1 MTLRFDVREN
11 NKNVPNGYRIHPA
24 VVTYMKDGKQK
35 RKVFK
40 DVKQAKLYYKR
51 LQDGEKTLGQSFYDL
66 KPSEASIAHNAYMRA
81 KENGYDIYEA
91 LSFYEAKTKNN
102 SNAIIDDVVDMII
115 DLNEKKLN
123 STKYKKGFNV
133 AVTRFAEC
141 FSGRRLDDITT
152 EEIED
157 YTNDPEK
164 GWSITT
170 KEYNKRLI
178 TVFYNMAKGLKYT
191 ISNPV
196 MRMSKKESKKA
207 NSSYIEFFT
216 PEEARILLRVAA
228 DKKPEYI
235 VPLVLTLF
243 NGLRMDTST
252 RMIVRDI
259 HIDYDKIVIPDAIEK
274 TYGRSIDMLPN
285 TKAWLKKFLPQ
296 AKLPLFGGDMI
307 PERLAADNYNKF
319 CQWCEDVRSSWD
331 TVRAYLVRYSKLNGG
346 RWPKNGHRHAFCTYH
361 LALHGDASKTSYM
374 AGNTPKMLNEHYDG
388 KLFKKELAE
397 EWFNITPENTL

>member
-1 MTLRFDVREN
+1 MTIRFDVREN

-102 SNAIIDDVVDMII
+102 SNSIIDDVVDTII
-115 DLNEKKLN
+115 ELNDKKLN
-123 STKYKKGFNV
+123 SPKYKKHFRLTVN
-133 AVTRFAEC
+133 RFSEA
-141 FSGRRLDDITT
+141 FSGRNLDDITT
-152 EEIED
+152 KEIDD
-157 YTNDPEK
+157 YCSDAEK
-164 GWSITT
+164 GWGITT
-170 KEYNKRLI
+170 QDYNKRLI
-178 TVFYNMAKGLKYT
+178 SKFYNMAKDCRYT
-191 ISNPV
+191 DSNPV
-196 MRMSKKESKKA
+196 KRMTKKEAKKV
-207 NSSYIEFFT
+207 NSTYIEFFT
-216 PEEARILLRVAA
+216 PEEAKIILRIAA
-228 DKKPEYI
+228 ANRPEYI
-235 VPLVLTLF
+235 VPLVLTFF
-243 NGLRMDTST
+243 NGLRIDTST
-252 RMIVRDI
+252 RMIAKDI
-259 HIDYDKIVIPDAIEK
+259 HLDYDTIVVPDAIEK
-274 TYGRSIDMLPN
+274 TYGRSIEMLPN
-285 TKAWLKKFLPQ
+285 TKAWLKMFLPN
-296 AKLPLFGGDMI
+296 AKMPIFGGKII
-307 PERLAADNYNKF
+307 PEQLAASDYDKF
-319 CQWCEDVRSSWD
+319 TQWCEDVRESWGS
-331 TVRAYLVRYSKLNGG
+331 VRRYLNRHTKMNGG

-374 AGNTPKMLNEHYDG
+374 AGNSPKMLNENYDG

>member
-102 SNAIIDDVVDMII
+102 SNAIIDDIVDTII
-115 DLNEKKLN
+115 ELNDKKLN
-123 STKYKKGFNV
+123 SPKYKKHFRLTVN
-133 AVTRFAEC
+133 RFSEA
-141 FSGRRLDDITT
+141 FSGRNLDDITT
-152 EEIED
+152 KEIDD
-157 YTNDPEK
+157 YCSDAEK
-164 GWSITT
+164 GWGITT
-170 KEYNKRLI
+170 QDYNKRLI
-178 TVFYNMAKGLKYT
+178 SKFYNMAKDCRYT
-191 ISNPV
+191 DSNPV
-196 MRMSKKESKKA
+196 KRMSKKEAKKV
-207 NSSYIEFFT
+207 NSTYIEFFT
-216 PEEARILLRVAA
+216 PEEARIILRIAA
-228 DKKPEYI
+228 ANRPEYI
-235 VPLVLTLF
+235 VPLVLTFF
-243 NGLRMDTST
+243 NGLRIDTST
-252 RMIVRDI
+252 RMIAKDI
-259 HIDYDKIVIPDAIEK
+259 HLDYDTIVVPDAIEK
-274 TYGRSIDMLPN
+274 TYGRSIEMLPN
-285 TKAWLKKFLPQ
+285 TKAWLEMFMPK
-296 AKLPLFGGDMI
+296 AKMPIFGGKII
-307 PERLAADNYNKF
+307 PEQLAASDYDKF
-319 CQWCEDVRSSWD
+319 TQWCEDVRESWGS
-331 TVRAYLVRYSKLNGG
+331 VRRYLNRHAKMNGG

-374 AGNTPKMLNEHYDG
+374 AGNSPKMLNENYDG